1 MIKKIRL
8 GDVLTA
14 KMKARNQML
23 EIVIILGFFLIKINV
38 GYLKYIVNNVNN
50 VKFKLIKSF
59 L

>member
-1 MIKKIRL
+1 MINKIRL

-14 KMKARNQML
+14 KMKARNQTL
-23 EIVIILGFFLIKINV
+23 EIVIILGFFLDQINV
-38 GYLKYIVNNVNN
+38 GYFKYIVNN